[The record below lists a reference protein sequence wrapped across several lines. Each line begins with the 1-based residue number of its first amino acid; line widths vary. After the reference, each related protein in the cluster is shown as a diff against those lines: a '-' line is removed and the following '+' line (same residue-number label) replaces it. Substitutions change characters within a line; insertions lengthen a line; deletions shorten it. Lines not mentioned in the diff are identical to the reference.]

1 MNCPTPGKLGI
12 TSDTDNPRAMQQGF
26 TLVETSIAMVVM
38 MVLGLAAAGLF
49 VYAVKY
55 NAGANDRALAVSIA
69 QQRMERL
76 RKTSFTDA
84 SMAAGTVTESY
95 NGGGR
100 LYNVVT
106 TICSTSDCGGSA
118 TSKLITVQVA
128 PAVSGNA
135 WSRSAITII
144 TKRTSA
150 SVGSY
155 LP

>member
-1 MNCPTPGKLGI
+1 MNCPNLGKSSVI
-12 TSDTDNPRAMQQGF
+12 FDTDNPRAKQQGF
-26 TLVETSIAMVVM
+26 TLIETSIAMVVM

-55 NAGANDRALAVSIA
+55 NAGANDRALAISIA

-84 SMAAGTVTESY
+84 SLAAGTVTESY
-95 NGGGR
+95 NDGGR
-100 LYNVVT
+100 VYNVAT
-106 TICSTSDCGGSA
+106 TVCATSDCGGSA

-128 PAVSGNA
+128 PAASGSE
-135 WSRSAITII
+135 WSRSPITII
-144 TKRTSA
+144 TKRSVPY
-150 SVGSY
+150 VGSY

>member
-1 MNCPTPGKLGI
+1 MNFPTPGKSGV
-12 TSDTDNPRAMQQGF
+12 TSGADNPRAKQQGF

-38 MVLGLAAAGLF
+38 MVIGLAAAGLF

-55 NAGANDRALAVSIA
+55 NAGANDRALAIAIA

-84 SMAAGTVTESY
+84 ALAAGTVTESY
-95 NGGGR
+95 NSGGR

-106 TICSTSDCGGSA
+106 TVCNTSDCGGSA

-128 PAVSGNA
+128 PAASGTD

-144 TKRTSA
+144 TKRSLPT
-150 SVGSY
+150 VGSY